1 MAMALSNGIGRKRI
15 PWITVFLV
23 AGTVVR
29 VAYAAL
35 FRPWWQ
41 AADHL
46 AWDIVLKSV
55 GHFGGLGYWQLI
67 HYPQEGGSIPVS
79 LLTLLIGRIPGVAA
93 LPASALVMDA
103 LSRWM
108 QLKVVAERFDRR
120 VLLLFGAWTVAGLP
134 ILVTWSSVNCGL
146 HSVASLFPVLML
158 WLVTAPPAGPGQG
171 WKDGALC
178 GLFIWFTYDCVLL
191 LPLYAIALFRQPRAF
206 GRAARFIVALFSV
219 LGMHLAV
226 RSLFDA
232 GFHLPEWG
240 PASVRGL
247 DFQRPLGMMLKD
259 IGTVWVQA
267 LPGSSLLPG
276 LFGVEVR
283 QVRWFWALFVL
294 AGALGCWWMG
304 RTDPAHRRSLYAC
317 VLAVVA
323 FAVGYAISPLA
334 VHQVDHPS
342 YMYYRHWAFI
352 LPMIALT
359 TIAGLVGSRLGRIAA
374 WCFVALSVSGV
385 MAMFQDPPSREVKL
399 LDTGFVLALKLGHD
413 PARLE
418 KVIGNVPELA
428 HDLWI
433 GVGWGT
439 AEELLVFNDPTPEDV
454 EYLVSLVNTY
464 VPPQRALVIQGAELA
479 FSHTGIDRIPEAMR
493 KEVLE
498 GVKPFGSES
507 R

>member
-1 MAMALSNGIGRKRI
+1 MALPIGVDRARV
-15 PWITVFLV
+15 PWLAVFLI

-29 VAYAAL
+29 VAYAVL
-35 FRPWWQ
+35 FKPWWQ

-93 LPASALVMDA
+93 LPASALVVDA
-103 LSRWM
+103 LSRWI
-108 QLKVVAERFDRR
+108 QLKVVSERFDRR

-146 HSVASLFPVLML
+146 HSVASFFPFLML
-158 WLVTAPPAGPGQG
+158 WLVTAPHAGPARG
-171 WKDGALC
+171 WRDGALC

-191 LPLYAIALFRQPRAF
+191 LPLYAIALFRQPGAF
-206 GRAARFIVALFSV
+206 GRAARFIAALLAV

-247 DFQRPLGMMLKD
+247 DFQRPLGMMVRD
-259 IGTVWVQA
+259 IGTVWVRA
-267 LPGSSLLPG
+267 VPGSSLLPG
-276 LFGVEVR
+276 LFGIEVR
-283 QVRWFWALFVL
+283 LVRWFWALFVL
-294 AGALGCWWMG
+294 AGALGCWWVG
-304 RTDPAHRRSLYAC
+304 RTDPAQRRNLYTC
-317 VLAVVA
+317 LVAVVA

-359 TIAGLVGSRLGRIAA
+359 TIAGLAGSRPGRSAV
-374 WCFVALSVSGV
+374 WCFVALSSSGV
-385 MAMFQDPPSREVKL
+385 MAMFRDPPSRDMKL

-418 KVIGNVPELA
+418 TVIGNVPELA

-433 GVGWGT
+433 GAGWGT
-439 AEELLVFNDPTPEDV
+439 AEELLVFNDPTPEDA

-464 VPPQRALVIQGAELA
+464 SPPERALMIQGVELA
-479 FSHTGIDRIPEAMR
+479 FSCHGTDRIPEATR
-493 KEVLE
+493 AKVLE
-498 GVKPFGSES
+498 GVRPVGPES